1 MLEMLGGEGER
12 KNTKTLKGAAEA
24 KIDVPGHP
32 LPARGF
38 VLCKA
43 RRPHVSFPSTL
54 PDGADGNSI
63 PFKQM
68 GKPRSREL
76 TETFSRVV
84 SKVAENYFNPAF
96 LPASPVLF
104 LMTRLFREVSLPS
117 GKEALP
123 PLSLEGSTHTQPQHR
138 LKQVSF
144 PQIYMELYTESNL

>member
-1 MLEMLGGEGER
+1 MRSDRPLDFLQTFLLEMLGGEGER
-12 KNTKTLKGAAEA
+12 KNTMTLKGDAEA

-32 LPARGF
+32 LHARGF

-43 RRPHVSFPSTL
+43 RPLVSFPSTL
-54 PDGADGNSI
+54 QDGADGNSI

-104 LMTRLFREVSLPS
+104 LMNRLFPGGVL
-117 GKEALP
+117 ALWQR
-123 PLSLEGSTHTQPQHR
+123 GSPTSEFGRFNSDPATAQA
-138 LKQVSF
+138 K
-144 PQIYMELYTESNL
+144 TG